1 MSLLECQRRVCGT
14 QKGNSQSKLTSARN
28 LIVPSE
34 IWEELKLTAIK
45 RDFSSR
51 FSLKKRGKWWQQRSG
66 LAFGKDYTRHALARN
81 AEKLKARILCL
92 AATEP
97 LIWRSFM
104 TTVEFCGCGESISR
118 PLLTF
123 LSFTSSP
130 TASMTPE
137 PSIPI
142 VTGGEGSSSYSPC
155 LASSSAKFSPHA
167 LTRTRTSPAFS
178 FGLAIVFTCSLTLS

>member
-1 MSLLECQRRVCGT
+1 MRLFIREENTRSFFCAGEKMLKTRQGQTVTQTPSVFLSVTLSSSCSNEHTTIKVVYWNVAAWVPKRVCGT

-104 TTVEFCGCGESISR
+104 TTVEFCGCGESI
-118 PLLTF
+118 
-123 LSFTSSP
+123 
-130 TASMTPE
+130 
-137 PSIPI
+137 
-142 VTGGEGSSSYSPC
+142 
-155 LASSSAKFSPHA
+155 
-167 LTRTRTSPAFS
+167 
-178 FGLAIVFTCSLTLS
+178 